1 MNIYFYAAQKEK
13 QDLLDKKMKEN
24 ALFCISLG
32 VLFFFQIIRMRSIFL
47 GIISTSNL
55 VFSIAFTL
63 FICVK
68 FIGLVFMTNLH
79 LYALFIV
86 FTINAEI
93 TIRIEGFWR

>member
-1 MNIYFYAAQKEK
+1 
-13 QDLLDKKMKEN
+13 MKEN

-47 GIISTSNL
+47 AIISTSNL

-68 FIGLVFMTNLH
+68 SIGLVFMTNLH

-86 FTINAEI
+86 FTINAEM

>member
-68 FIGLVFMTNLH
+68 FIFEDKINYHIFGQIKGHIFLPY
-79 LYALFIV
+79 LYIV
-86 FTINAEI
+86 IF
-93 TIRIEGFWR
+93 